1 MWPIFH
7 NVDQLDSIHA
17 AWRLKKISPPVV
29 TVAGKK
35 AGGTPGG
42 IEAAIGSLPKAQGLA
57 QSLGQSAP
65 PSPSVEATGQAGG
78 AGGAGGGESEVV
90 EEEKQRTVRWNHG
103 GKGRPNSSDTAII
116 LFLFLLPPLSFYFLP
131 SCSTTVGDRNKN
143 RSRNRNRNRNRLN
156 ICYLGIV
163 PL

>member
-57 QSLGQSAP
+57 QTLGQSAP
-65 PSPSVEATGQAGG
+65 PSPSLEATGQAGG
-78 AGGAGGGESEVV
+78 AGGGAGGGESEVV

-116 LFLFLLPPLSFYFLP
+116 LFLFLLPPFLSISSLTVRQWGTEIKIEVEIGIETD
-131 SCSTTVGDRNKN
+131 STSAT
-143 RSRNRNRNRNRLN
+143 SA
-156 ICYLGIV
+156 
-163 PL
+163 

>member
-17 AWRLKKISPPVV
+17 AWRLKKILPAAV

-42 IEAAIGSLPKAQGLA
+42 IEAAIGSLPKAHGLA

-65 PSPSVEATGQAGG
+65 PSPSIEAMAQGVATG
-78 AGGAGGGESEVV
+78 GGGENEVV

-103 GKGRPNSSDTAII
+103 GKGVSSRSETD
-116 LFLFLLPPLSFYFLP
+116 LFTFLP
-131 SCSTTVGDRNKN
+131 CT
-143 RSRNRNRNRNRLN
+143 
-156 ICYLGIV
+156 
-163 PL
+163 PLPFLCISPSAV